1 MNFPRPVDGTGVRR
15 VLGLVGYYCR
25 FVPHFS
31 PVAAPLFN
39 PFAAVQ
45 FYPCRPAVGVNMT
58 QSSAANVDWTD
69 DCQQLLDVLK
79 HKLTGAPVMAFPTF
93 E

>member
-1 MNFPRPVDGTGVRR
+1 MDFPRPVDGTGIHR

-31 PVAAPLFN
+31 PVAAPLFK
-39 PFAAVQ
+39 
-45 FYPCRPAVGVNMT
+45 T
-58 QSSAANVDWTD
+58 QSSGANFDWTD
-69 DCQQLLDVLK
+69 DCQQSLDVLK
-79 HKLTGAPVMAFPTF
+79 HKLTGAPAMAFPTF

>member
-31 PVAAPLFN
+31 PVAAPLFK
-39 PFAAVQ
+39 
-45 FYPCRPAVGVNMT
+45 T

-79 HKLTGAPVMAFPTF
+79 HKLTAAPVMAFPTF